1 MVDWRFAEALAVDT
15 RQAVTR
21 WWARRRP
28 LAAAPIPDGLVDD
41 LQTARLALD
50 ERLQRR
56 LWGLAAIFPE
66 PQRADLTK
74 RIAELD
80 PWHVLS
86 EMASGRAQPDTAA
99 AKRQAADDDGD
110 LIAALKE
117 RARRRE
123 RLERPELPNKA
134 RRRLR
139 DLVHGR
145 GSLAAVLKDDDAC
158 LMLRFGAVLCGLI
171 ESDLGVQ
178 AEPDPDNVRAELAK
192 LGEADARRAAEAVL
206 NDRLVGTD
214 DRGRPAE
221 PEIAEFVG
229 AVVEA
234 IEQHVGSRITPTIT
248 RKAARSPNSDDLP
261 GPDIRLILDLLAC
274 HAPSKTAEAVADL
287 IKKARAPKRRE

>member
-1 MVDWRFAEALAVDT
+1 MIDWRIAEALAVDT

-21 WWARRRP
+21 WWARRRS
-28 LAAAPIPDGLVDD
+28 AAAPIPEGVVDD
-41 LQTARLALD
+41 LQAARLALD
-50 ERLQRR
+50 DNLQRR
-56 LWGLAAIFPE
+56 LWSLASVLRE
-66 PQRADLTK
+66 PQRSEFVTK
-74 RIAELD
+74 IAEVD
-80 PWHVLS
+80 PWQVLS
-86 EMASGRAQPDTAA
+86 EMAAGLAQPDPAA
-99 AKRQAADDDGD
+99 GEREAASKDDRD

-123 RLERPELPNKA
+123 RLKHPRFPSKA

-145 GSLAAVLKDDDAC
+145 GSLAATLKDDDAC

-171 ESDLGVQ
+171 EVDLGVQ
-178 AEPDPDNVRAELAK
+178 AESDPDNVRAELAK
-192 LGEADARRAAEAVL
+192 LGEADVCRAAEAVL

-214 DRGRPAE
+214 ERGRPAE
-221 PEIAEFVG
+221 PEIVEFVG

-234 IEQHVGSRITPTIT
+234 IEQHVGYRITPTIS

-261 GPDIRLILDLLAC
+261 GRDIQLILDLLAC

-287 IKKARAPKRRE
+287 IKKARAPKPRE

>member
-1 MVDWRFAEALAVDT
+1 M
-15 RQAVTR
+15 TR
-21 WWARRRP
+21 WWAHRRP
-28 LAAAPIPDGLVDD
+28 SAAAPIPDGLVDD
-41 LQTARLALD
+41 LQAARLALD
-50 ERLQRR
+50 DGLQRR
-56 LWGLAAIFPE
+56 LWGLASILPE

-86 EMASGRAQPDTAA
+86 EMAAGRAQPDTAA
-99 AKRQAADDDGD
+99 GEREAASDDDRD

-123 RLERPELPNKA
+123 RLERPEFPNKA

-171 ESDLGVQ
+171 EVDLGVQ

-221 PEIAEFVG
+221 PEIAEFVC

-234 IEQHVGSRITPTIT
+234 IEQHVGYRITPTIT

-261 GPDIRLILDLLAC
+261 GRDIQLILDLLAC

-287 IKKARAPKRRE
+287 IKEARSPKRRE